1 MSAGL
6 GIELRSVLGGKTM
19 STIRERLEKGV
30 AMLAQLDQRRR
41 ETRSPRWG
49 YDTEYLIIS
58 QELRQLENEILCEAG
73 DPAPRLV
80 PVRRVS
86 GSRNPV

>member
-1 MSAGL
+1 
-6 GIELRSVLGGKTM
+6 M

-30 AMLAQLDQRRR
+30 AMLDQLDQRRR

-58 QELRQLENEILCEAG
+58 QELRQLENDILC
-73 DPAPRLV
+73 DLTPTLV
-80 PVRRVS
+80 PVRRLIGPFNQV
-86 GSRNPV
+86 

>member
-1 MSAGL
+1 
-6 GIELRSVLGGKTM
+6 M

-30 AMLAQLDQRRR
+30 AMLDQLDQRRR

-58 QELRQLENEILCEAG
+58 QELRQLENDIFS
-73 DPAPRLV
+73 DPAPDLV
-80 PVRRVS
+80 PVRLLTGPFNQV
-86 GSRNPV
+86 

>member
-1 MSAGL
+1 
-6 GIELRSVLGGKTM
+6 M

-58 QELRQLENEILCEAG
+58 QELRQLEKEMLC
-73 DPAPRLV
+73 DPTTSLV
-80 PVRRVS
+80 PVRRLIGPFNQV
-86 GSRNPV
+86 

>member
-1 MSAGL
+1 
-6 GIELRSVLGGKTM
+6 M

-30 AMLAQLDQRRR
+30 AMLEWLDRRRR

-58 QELRQLENEILCEAG
+58 RELRQIENEILNESR
-73 DPAPRLV
+73 DRPNTNVLPI
-80 PVRRVS
+80 RR
-86 GSRNPV
+86 GNGPHNQI